1 MAGVSGLA
9 RPVVAASLLTAAAVA
24 LHPALGASSWLPE
37 RDLVAAALLLLAAA
51 ALVARALAAPARD
64 RIAAW
69 LAALGATAVVAAL
82 GLDGVSGHHGTLALA
97 AGQARGHFDEAG
109 PGGRSLGLR
118 PLGFNVGVERLRAD
132 GGVDLAFA
140 AGETAEL
147 RGDRAVSH
155 GGYRFARPRTTPT
168 GGATRLRVAV
178 SDGTKTTPADLVP
191 GQPAEAAGLQLSVDQ
206 YFPDFALDEQKQPF
220 TRSLEARNPAALLAV
235 RRGAESYR
243 AFVLQ
248 SMPGVHRIPG
258 LGVAFSLV
266 DVEPEKSVEMAVHRE
281 PAAPL
286 ALAGAVLL
294 ALAVAL
300 AGVRAWRSGAGAPL
314 VDPPLVAGAALVFAL
329 VLADRGALL
338 AWRLA
343 VPVRTGPL
351 ELSGVGVFLGAALL
365 ASVLGTLLLA
375 AQHGRRTRG
384 VGAAGRTRRAVGRGG
399 HGRARPARRDDPGG
413 GGERRRDVDGP
424 PARRHRARGGGP
436 RRHAVAL
443 TRQSVS
449 RSRRGARA
457 PAGRRRVAPDG
468 PPRRCAVAR
477 GARARTRRRSRSRP
491 RPRRSLVSP
500 LSRRPGLVALR
511 RLAFLVALLL
521 LIVRPL

>member
-9 RPVVAASLLTAAAVA
+9 RPVVAASLLTAAAAA

-51 ALVARALAAPARD
+51 ALVARALAAPAPD

-69 LAALGATAVVAAL
+69 LAALGATAVVVAL
-82 GLDGVSGHHGTLALA
+82 GLDGVAGHHGTLALA

-118 PLGFNVGVERLRAD
+118 PLGFNVGVERVRAD

-147 RGDRAVSH
+147 REDRAVSH
-155 GGYRFARPRTTPT
+155 GGYRFARPRATPT

-178 SDGTKTTPADLVP
+178 SDGTKTTQADLVP

-220 TRSLEARNPAALLAV
+220 TRSLDARNPAALLAV

-281 PAAPL
+281 PAAPV

-300 AGVRAWRSGAGAPL
+300 AGVRAWRSSAGAPL

-329 VLADRGALL
+329 VLADRGGLL

-351 ELSGVGVFLGAALL
+351 ALSGVGVFLGAALL

-375 AQHGRRTRG
+375 AQH
-384 VGAAGRTRRAVGRGG
+384 AAGREASVRPA
-399 HGRARPARRDDPGG
+399 GRAALWAAVATAALGLLVGTIQVAAASDVTTSTALPLAGIALAAAVLAAALWLSRGKASPG
-413 GGERRRDVDGP
+413 R
-424 PARRHRARGGGP
+424 
-436 RRHAVAL
+436 AVAL
-443 TRQSVS
+443 VL
-449 RSRRGARA
+449 
-457 PAGRRRVAPDG
+457 PL
-468 PPRRCAVAR
+468 AVA
-477 GARARTRRRSRSRP
+477 A
-491 RPRRSLVSP
+491 SLLTALLAGV
-500 LSRRPGLVALR
+500 LSLAAEGTYATAFSIAAASAALLGLAALEATGLVALR